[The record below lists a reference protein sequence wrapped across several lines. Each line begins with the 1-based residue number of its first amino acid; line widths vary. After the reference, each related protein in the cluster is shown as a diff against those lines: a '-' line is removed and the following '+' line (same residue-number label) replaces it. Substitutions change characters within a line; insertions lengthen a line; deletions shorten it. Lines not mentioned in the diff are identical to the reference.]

1 MNFQEEKHV
10 KHSAGKHS
18 PIKHLLHMILC
29 CGLPILVIGLLPVIS
44 RFSPGASGVLAR
56 IAPFIC
62 PIMMLS
68 MLPMMLGG
76 NKESSCCDNKN
87 NNVNEEKSLEIKK
100 TID

>member
-1 MNFQEEKHV
+1 MNCHEENHGKHTT
-10 KHSAGKHS
+10 GKHS

-29 CGLPILVIGLLPVIS
+29 CGLPIIIIGLLPVIS
-44 RFSPGASGVLAR
+44 RFSPSASGVLAR

-68 MLPMMLGG
+68 MLPMMLRG
-76 NKESSCCDNKN
+76 NKESSRCDNKN
-87 NNVNEEKSLEIKK
+87 LNLNEEKSLKIKK